1 MSEETASRSTDRAQP
16 LADVTT
22 SLPMFFTD
30 AHRSLD
36 REVAPHA
43 AKLSLF
49 DHDASAAVASL
60 RESGVFSLLVPS
72 DLGGR
77 VLDEA
82 RTSAIDVRSL
92 CIVREHLGYHA
103 PMADSIFAV
112 QGLGSHALV
121 LDQSGA
127 DHRSRL
133 SEIAHGTRIGAF
145 GLTEPEAGSDVGS
158 MRATARKDGDAWL
171 VTGEKVFISNTGI
184 ADHYIVF
191 ANADASL
198 GKKGISAFLVEKD
211 AAGLALSQVP
221 ISVPHP
227 LGRVVMKDCRARMMI
242 GEIGHGMRLALG
254 TLDVFRT
261 SVGAAACGMARR
273 ALDEALARVT
283 VRVQFGAPLAEK
295 DLVRAKLA
303 DMATELS
310 AARLLVYRAA
320 WQKDH
325 GERASIEVAM
335 AKMYATEAAQTII
348 DSAVQLHGGLGVT
361 SGSVVEQLY
370 REIRPLRIYEGTTEI
385 QKLIIGSALTAPP
398 SGGARGK

>member
-1 MSEETASRSTDRAQP
+1 MQTESQLLT
-16 LADVTT
+16 DVTT
-22 SLPMFFTD
+22 SLPMFFS
-30 AHRSLD
+30 APHHALD
-36 REVAPHA
+36 REIAPEA
-43 AKLSLF
+43 AKLSMF
-49 DHDASAAVASL
+49 EHDADAAVRSL
-60 RESGVFSLLVPS
+60 RDAGVFSLLVPK

-77 VLDEA
+77 EVDA
-82 RTSAIDVRSL
+82 SRKGSVDVRSL

-121 LDQSGA
+121 LDKTGT
-127 DHRSRL
+127 DHTALL
-133 SEIAHGTRIGAF
+133 SEVVSGKRICAF

-158 MRATARKDGDAWL
+158 MGATAKLDGDAWL

-184 ADHYIVF
+184 ADHYVVF
-191 ANADASL
+191 ANADPSL
-198 GKKGISAFLVEKD
+198 GKKGISAFMIEKD
-211 AAGLALSQVP
+211 ATGLTLSQVP

-227 LGRVVMKDCRARMMI
+227 LGRVLMQGCRARMMV

-273 ALDEALARVT
+273 ALDETIVRVKS
-283 VRVQFGAPLAEK
+283 RVQFGAPLAEK

-325 GERASIEVAM
+325 GERASMEVAM
-335 AKMYATEAAQTII
+335 AKMYATEAAQKII

-361 SGSVVEQLY
+361 TGSVVEQLY

-385 QKLIIGSALTAPP
+385 QKLIIGGALTAT
-398 SGGARGK
+398 GEKAR

>member
-1 MSEETASRSTDRAQP
+1 MKAVLESGPMQGEPARQN
-16 LADVTT
+16 DVTS
-22 SLPMFFTD
+22 SLPMFFED
-30 AHRSLD
+30 AHHALD
-36 REVAPHA
+36 AEVAPRA

-49 DHDASAAVASL
+49 DHDAGAAVTSL
-60 RESGVFSLLVPS
+60 LDAGVFSLLVPNA
-72 DLGGR
+72 LGGR
-77 VLDEA
+77 VVDAA
-82 RTSAIDVRSL
+82 RKASVDVRSL
-92 CIVREHLGYHA
+92 CIVREHLGYNA

-121 LDQSGA
+121 LDKSGA
-127 DHRSRL
+127 DHRPLLAEVVS
-133 SEIAHGTRIGAF
+133 GKRIGAF

-158 MRATARKDGDAWL
+158 MRATARREGDSWL

-191 ANADASL
+191 ANADPAL
-198 GKKGISAFLVEKD
+198 GKKGISAFLIEKD
-211 AAGLALSQVP
+211 AKGLELSQVP

-227 LGRVVMKDCRARMMI
+227 LGRVSMKDCRARMMI

-273 ALDEALARVT
+273 ALDAAIARVT
-283 VRVQFGAPLAEK
+283 ARVQFGAPLSEK

-303 DMATELS
+303 DMATELA

-320 WQKDH
+320 WAKDH
-325 GERASIEVAM
+325 GERASTEVAM

-385 QKLIIGSALTAPP
+385 QKLIIGGALTAAP
-398 SGGARGK
+398 AGK